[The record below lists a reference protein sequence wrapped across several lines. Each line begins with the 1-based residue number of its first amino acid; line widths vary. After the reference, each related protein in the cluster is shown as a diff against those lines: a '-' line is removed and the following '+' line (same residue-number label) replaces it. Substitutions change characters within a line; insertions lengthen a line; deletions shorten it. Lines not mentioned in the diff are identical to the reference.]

1 MLLKIYKIP
10 DTPSPYIPIS
20 SQHLTN
26 SECLTSRWTNKWQS
40 TLAVGICCLYME
52 LTLMEE
58 QKINLYM
65 LENKAP
71 FDSYQNYCFLCSIT
85 HSQNA
90 LKVHICCKF
99 GILDIPQN
107 SNASNYTY
115 VHKLCTHRMHSTI

>member
-20 SQHLTN
+20 SQQLTN

-40 TLAVGICCLYME
+40 TLAVGILCPYME

-65 LENKAP
+65 LENEAP
-71 FDSYQNYCFLCSIT
+71 FDSY
-85 HSQNA
+85 
-90 LKVHICCKF
+90 
-99 GILDIPQN
+99 
-107 SNASNYTY
+107 
-115 VHKLCTHRMHSTI
+115 

>member
-26 SECLTSRWTNKWQS
+26 SECLTSRWTNKWPY
-40 TLAVGICCLYME
+40 TLAVGLHCPYME
-52 LTLMEE
+52 LTLMEK

-71 FDSYQNYCFLCSIT
+71 FDSY
-85 HSQNA
+85 
-90 LKVHICCKF
+90 
-99 GILDIPQN
+99 
-107 SNASNYTY
+107 
-115 VHKLCTHRMHSTI
+115 